1 MRAGPGL
8 RRLLSAGWL
17 RKSQRRRFVR
27 VNGQICKRLLLHDSH
42 LAAEIERNLEAFGP
56 SVMFP
61 PLITRFEN
69 EIWVEF
75 IPGEKLTRSDD
86 RVVAAM
92 AGFYSALYARAPRQV
107 ALAETPYA
115 DRVQRDLRFLHRA
128 GLIDEATWRDL
139 AAAAEALAPP
149 RLWLGFD
156 YVDPV
161 LKNFIWRADSG
172 RLCAVDVESL
182 VCDQPLGTGIAK
194 AAVHWLDPAQRAGL
208 LARLDPAVPDFR
220 ADLPF
225 VELAFLARWTKTKLL
240 TGKTH
245 LVDPA
250 RLMPFRASARA
261 EPPSG
266 TAEAARLLARQS

>member
-1 MRAGPGL
+1 MRAGRGL
-8 RRLLSAGWL
+8 RHLLSAGWL
-17 RKSQRRRFVR
+17 RKSQQRRFVR
-27 VNGQICKRLLLHDSH
+27 VNGQICKRLLLRDSY
-42 LAAEIERNLEAFGP
+42 LAAEFERNLEAFGP
-56 SVMFP
+56 SEMFP

-75 IPGEKLTRSDD
+75 VPGERLRRVDD
-86 RVVAAM
+86 RVMAAM
-92 AGFYSALYARAPRQV
+92 AGFYGALYARAPRQV

-128 GLIDEATWRDL
+128 GLIDDGAWRDL
-139 AAAAEALAPP
+139 AMVAEALAPA
-149 RLWLGFD
+149 RLWFGFD

-161 LKNFIWRADSG
+161 LKNFVWRADNG

-182 VCDQPLGTGIAK
+182 VCDQPIGTGIAK
-194 AAVHWLDPAQRAGL
+194 AAVHWLGPAERADL
-208 LARLDPAVPDFR
+208 LARLDPAVPDFQ

-250 RLMPFRASARA
+250 RLMPFRVLAGTEPAS
-261 EPPSG
+261 G
-266 TAEAARLLARQS
+266 AAPRRTKYG